1 MLLLHFKLYGMLS
14 SVFGIF
20 ICLLNLKE
28 LPNLIW
34 DKVFN
39 IWIVWAFFYNMVH
52 SKMILD
58 MI

>member
-1 MLLLHFKLYGMLS
+1 MLLLYFKLYEMFL
-14 SVFGIF
+14 SVFDIF

-28 LPNLIW
+28 LLKLIL
-34 DKVFN
+34 DKMFN
-39 IWIVWAFFYNMVH
+39 IWIVWVFFYDMVH

>member
-1 MLLLHFKLYGMLS
+1 MLLLHFKLYDMLS
-14 SVFGIF
+14 SVFDIF

-28 LPNLIW
+28 LLKLIL
-34 DKVFN
+34 DKMFN
-39 IWIVWAFFYNMVH
+39 IWIVWAFFYDMVH

>member
-1 MLLLHFKLYGMLS
+1 MLLLYFKLYNMFL

-28 LPNLIW
+28 LLKLIL
-34 DKVFN
+34 DKMFN
-39 IWIVWAFFYNMVH
+39 IWIVWAFFYDMVH